1 MEEYKVY
8 EKAHPIGDG
17 TQKVYRFPNGYGASV
32 IRFMIHI
39 PFSGLISGS
48 YGADEGKWELAL
60 IKFDGADNNSH
71 EVVYEHG
78 YDDVIG
84 YLSDE
89 EVESHLAQIKGIE
102 VVYGK

>member
-8 EKAHPIGDG
+8 EEASPIGDG

-32 IRFMIHI
+32 IRFTVFV
-39 PFSGLISGS
+39 PFAGVMSGS
-48 YGADEGKWELAL
+48 YGSLEGKWELAL
-60 IKFDGADNNSH
+60 IKFNDADDDSF
-71 EVVYEHG
+71 VWVYEHG

-84 YLSDE
+84 DLTDE

-102 VVYGK
+102 VAHG